1 MMLRTEFIR
10 YLPSIVLELYD
21 VRSVVRENLLESFLH
36 FDVFYW
42 LFYTIV
48 LERVH
53 ILDFFFKIFHAFCRL
68 LTIVCFGRGPGATP
82 GNSVTILRA
91 F

>member
-1 MMLRTEFIR
+1 MIRSVTPKVCLTVSRRGCQPRMMLRTEFIR

-36 FDVFYW
+36 FDAFYW

-48 LERVH
+48 
-53 ILDFFFKIFHAFCRL
+53 
-68 LTIVCFGRGPGATP
+68 FGKSPHT
-82 GNSVTILRA
+82 
-91 F
+91 